1 MKKIKTVIRA
11 VLSLAILSC
20 LVFGAAGCKGG
31 KMERII
37 DLSEAYEAGLLSH
50 DDLVAISEVYHNKR
64 WDDTAEERMI
74 EDFGIKRVNAIKKAE
89 ADNIC
94 NGVGEFNPY
103 GNVSGKQLRIIGYYG
118 TYNQCVALRMGGG
131 DFLYPDV
138 VTTITIGGVSFI
150 HTETFI
156 RVWVKES

>member
-37 DLSEAYEAGLLSH
+37 DLSEAYETGLLSH

-89 ADNIC
+89 AVRLNEKPNAESYVVKYKEID
-94 NGVGEFNPY
+94 
-103 GNVSGKQLRIIGYYG
+103 IIGYYG

-131 DFLYPDV
+131 EFLYPDV
-138 VTTITIGGVSFI
+138 VTTITIGGVNFI

-156 RVWVKES
+156 RIWVKET

>member
-31 KMERII
+31 EMESIFY
-37 DLSEAYEAGLLSH
+37 LSEAYETGLLSH

-89 ADNIC
+89 AVRLNEKPNAESYVVKYKEID
-94 NGVGEFNPY
+94 
-103 GNVSGKQLRIIGYYG
+103 IIGYYG

-131 DFLYPDV
+131 EFLYPDV
-138 VTTITIGGVSFI
+138 VTTITIGGVNFI

-156 RVWVKES
+156 RIWVKET